1 MAFLKITSPEA
12 PERSVELARH
22 NTLGRHPDNT
32 IQILDR
38 IVSKNHCHI
47 DEADG
52 RFVLKDLGSLN
63 GTFIN
68 NERVDKQRTLEAG
81 DEITLGATK
90 IVFDAPADGAVEDPA
105 VAATKTALGR
115 VTMSPGMVESHVR
128 AKLLQAAEQHFVPE
142 RLVTD
147 VAALRRDYEKLRVS
161 FELTRV
167 IAGEL
172 DVDRLLEKIL
182 STAFALL
189 PADRGVVLLLD
200 DGGTLQPRCVRTKR
214 GERNEQVAL
223 STTIINEVL
232 RDRAAV
238 LSSDAL
244 MDARFKG
251 AQSIIMQGIRSSI
264 AVPLIHST
272 QLLGVMVL
280 DSQVAANA
288 FSEKD
293 LQLTQAFANQAAVAI
308 QNGLFATKIEKEA
321 LTRQRFQRL
330 LSPAIAELVVSGEVE
345 VEKGGR
351 SREVSVYFSD
361 IRGFTAMS
369 ERKTAQEIVDML
381 NEYFELMVEVVFKHE
396 GTLDKFV
403 GDEIMALFGAPVA
416 HDDDAYR
423 AVKVA
428 VEQIHALEEWNL
440 VRVAEG
446 EDPVQIGIG
455 INSGDVVAGYLGS
468 SKALEY
474 TVIGDVVN
482 TASRLCST
490 AKAGEILIS
499 RSTYELVKDAF
510 VCEELPPV
518 QVKNKA
524 QPLPIFRVIDER
536 RRRS

>member
-1 MAFLKITSPEA
+1 
-12 PERSVELARH
+12 
-22 NTLGRHPDNT
+22 
-32 IQILDR
+32 
-38 IVSKNHCHI
+38 
-47 DEADG
+47 
-52 RFVLKDLGSLN
+52 
-63 GTFIN
+63 
-68 NERVDKQRTLEAG
+68 
-81 DEITLGATK
+81 
-90 IVFDAPADGAVEDPA
+90 
-105 VAATKTALGR
+105 
-115 VTMSPGMVESHVR
+115 
-128 AKLLQAAEQHFVPE
+128 
-142 RLVTD
+142 
-147 VAALRRDYEKLRVS
+147 
-161 FELTRV
+161 
-167 IAGEL
+167 
-172 DVDRLLEKIL
+172 
-182 STAFALL
+182 
-189 PADRGVVLLLD
+189 
-200 DGGTLQPRCVRTKR
+200 VRTKR
-214 GERNEQVAL
+214 SEANEQVAL

-308 QNGLFATKIEKEA
+308 QNGLFAAKIEKEA

-351 SREVSVYFSD
+351 SRNVSVYFSD
-361 IRGFTAMS
+361 IRGFTTMS
-369 ERKTAQEIVDML
+369 ERKSAQEIVDML
-381 NEYFELMVEVVFKHE
+381 NEYFELMVEVVFKYE

-416 HDDDAYR
+416 HEDDAYR

-428 VEQIHALEEWNL
+428 VEQMHALEEWNL

-455 INSGDVVAGYLGS
+455 INSGEVVAGYLGS

-474 TVIGDVVN
+474 TVIGDSVN
-482 TASRLCST
+482 TGSRLCSA
-490 AKAGEILIS
+490 AKAGQILVSEDTEKRLGGRFDLQEQPPMSLKGKSKPLRIYAVIGEKGGP
-499 RSTYELVKDAF
+499 RVG
-510 VCEELPPV
+510 LP
-518 QVKNKA
+518 
-524 QPLPIFRVIDER
+524 
-536 RRRS
+536 